1 MNRVRTEEF
10 NDNIYIPKILLII
23 DMLARLEQTFLEAT
37 QKLKNPF
44 TPADKE
50 RLAEAIELN
59 YDKIMSIIS
68 AQEIAKENSRPTII
82 ELGNIRPRFFALN
95 IYYNADAA
103 GDDIPKSIQELLP
116 TISPVNVDVMATT
129 TAHQVPND
137 PNVTY
142 LKVAKVYDD
151 GSRHLKYLDEVRKED
166 EGISPV

>member
-1 MNRVRTEEF
+1 
-10 NDNIYIPKILLII
+10 
-23 DMLARLEQTFLEAT
+23 MLARLEQTFLEAT

-68 AQEIAKENSRPTII
+68 AQEMAKENSKPTII
-82 ELGNIRPRFFALN
+82 ELGNISSRFFAIN
-95 IYYNADAA
+95 IYYNADTEE
-103 GDDIPKSIQELLP
+103 DDIPKSIQELLP

-129 TAHQVPND
+129 TAHQVPDD

-166 EGISPV
+166 EGISPI

>member
-1 MNRVRTEEF
+1 
-10 NDNIYIPKILLII
+10 
-23 DMLARLEQTFLEAT
+23 MLARLEQTFLEAT

-68 AQEIAKENSRPTII
+68 AQEMAKENSKPTII
-82 ELGNIRPRFFALN
+82 ELGNISSRFFAIN
-95 IYYNADAA
+95 IYYNADTEE
-103 GDDIPKSIQELLP
+103 DDIPRSIQELLP

-129 TAHQVPND
+129 TAHQVPDD

-142 LKVAKVYDD
+142 LKVAKVYND

-166 EGISPV
+166 EGISPI